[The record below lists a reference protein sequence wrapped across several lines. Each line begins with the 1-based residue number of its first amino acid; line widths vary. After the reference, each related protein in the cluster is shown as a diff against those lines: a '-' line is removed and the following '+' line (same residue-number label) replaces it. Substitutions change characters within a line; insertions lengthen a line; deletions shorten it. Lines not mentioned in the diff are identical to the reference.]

1 MIIRYFYSLFEK
13 EKKRANI
20 FPHYLF
26 VRISRESTRTLFDV
40 YHPSISRRVDVRI
53 VCLFT
58 CRKAIRVCTMKEETY
73 DQEEEL
79 PSDIDTNN
87 DQS

>member
-1 MIIRYFYSLFEK
+1 MPIFFPIIYS
-13 EKKRANI
+13 
-20 FPHYLF
+20 F
-26 VRISRESTRTLFDV
+26 VYQENRQERCSMYI
-40 YHPSISRRVDVRI
+40 HPSISRRVDVRI